1 MSEIR
6 TNIEKMQSFLDHLRR
21 FDQLLDDEFRS
32 MIGHWRDLGG
42 AWTDV
47 KYDQFGHDLEEVARG
62 VEHYLAATD
71 GHENHLALLIERLIL
86 FLDT

>member
-1 MSEIR
+1 MSKIDTDLER
-6 TNIEKMQSFLDHLRR
+6 MQGFLDHLRR

-42 AWTDV
+42 VWTDN
-47 KYDQFGHDLEEVARG
+47 KYHEFGRDLEEVAHG
-62 VEHYLAATD
+62 VERYLAATD
-71 GHENHLALLIERLIL
+71 GHENHLARLIEWGGK